1 MKVAKTTDI
10 REITSAWW
18 DSYFADDNQK
28 KLAKERLSVCE
39 SCPSLQTKFK
49 KIRKLTISVC
59 GECGCPISKKIFS
72 NKFDA
77 CPLGKWKEIDA
88 SHPDFFKIR
97 KDKTL

>member
-1 MKVAKTTDI
+1 MKVAKTIDI

-59 GECGCPISKKIFS
+59 GMWLSNLQKNIF
-72 NKFDA
+72 K
-77 CPLGKWKEIDA
+77 
-88 SHPDFFKIR
+88 
-97 KDKTL
+97 

>member
-1 MKVAKTTDI
+1 MKVDKTIDI

-49 KIRKLTISVC
+49 KIRKLTISLC

-77 CPLGKWKEIDA
+77 CPLGKWKEIDE
-88 SHPDFFKIR
+88 SHKALLKIE
-97 KDKTL
+97 KNKLL

>member
-1 MKVAKTTDI
+1 MKVAKTIDI

-77 CPLGKWKEIDA
+77 CPLGKWKEIDE
-88 SHPDFFKIR
+88 SHTAVFKIE
-97 KDKTL
+97 KNKLL